1 MRVLVAG
8 CGYIGLPIA
17 LELARQGHDVV
28 GLRRSSVEG
37 TLPVDAPSIAWAT
50 TDLTQPEATL
60 PESRFDTVVFAAGG
74 APEVVVEGT
83 RRLLTHFAAAPPN
96 RYLHLGCTEVYGQ
109 TDGSVVKEN
118 HPTEPLTELGRAHLE
133 AERLVLA
140 AIRNR
145 FPAILLRV
153 ARIYGPGREHD
164 LAKFIRNEIR
174 LAGQGH
180 RNLNL
185 IHLDDAVGAALAAL
199 KSGRPGEIYH
209 IVDQEPVTEIHFFT
223 WLAESLGKY
232 VPPFAT
238 SGDPR
243 TKAPTT
249 NARISNRRLAM
260 ELGYRLKYPTFR
272 QGMTAELK
280 RLTEAGQL
288 DIPREER

>member
-8 CGYIGLPIA
+8 CGYLGLPIA
-17 LELARQGHDVV
+17 LELARQGHEVV
-28 GLRRSSVEG
+28 GLRRTPAADS
-37 TLPVDAPSIAWAT
+37 LPADTPSIAWMT
-50 TDLTQPEATL
+50 TDLTQPDGTL
-60 PESRFDTVVFAAGG
+60 PEGRFDAVIFALGG
-74 APEVVVEGT
+74 TCSAVLEGT
-83 RRLLTHFAAAPPN
+83 RRLLAHFAAEPPT

-118 HPTEPLTELGRAHLE
+118 HPTDPLTELGRAHVE

-145 FPAILLRV
+145 FPAVLLRV

-164 LAKFIRNEIR
+164 LAKFIRNEVR

-185 IHLDDAVGAALAAL
+185 IHLDDAVGGALAAL
-199 KSGRPGEIYH
+199 KSGRPGEIYNL
-209 IVDQEPVTEIHFFT
+209 VDQEPVTEIHFFT

-232 VPPFAT
+232 VPPFAPP
-238 SGDPR
+238 GEPGA
-243 TKAPTT
+243 KASIA

-260 ELGYRLKYPTFR
+260 ELGHRLKYPTFR